1 MQCPD
6 SEHVSWSRSACG
18 AALRLALLGLL
29 LTTAAAHAQPD
40 PFSRGFDAVPV
51 KPTAAQSSGIGLEGA
66 TVEPV
71 GSYRGALLL
80 DFNWRILA
88 LKLGEKKLGD
98 LLPYRLDAHLLFSYQ
113 LLERLE
119 VGVDL
124 PFTVIQGDNFSLLGD
139 ALNSPTFPGAEGVS
153 STTLGDLRVLP
164 RVSLLNP
171 DRFPVGLA
179 LVAEVRLPTGSA
191 RSFTGESGVVFAPRL
206 AVDKKLGPLP
216 VRLLGNVG
224 VLLRPAAQY
233 LNLRVDDELT
243 LGAGG
248 IVDLPDIGRLSEVK
262 ATAEMHLRTP
272 LVRPFNFDQSDSL
285 KSPWELLVGA
295 RAKVWGDW
303 GLELDVGRGLN
314 VTTGYGREALRVMLA
329 LRYDKTYGGP
339 DSDGDGVPDIRDRC
353 PTQPEDK
360 DGFED
365 YDGCPDPDNDGD
377 GVEDGDDACPNV
389 KGPKENKGCPVEPE
403 KDTDGDGII
412 DRLDKCPNVPGLKDF
427 DGCPDTDFDEIPDG
441 EDDCPDVAGPPENNG
456 CPYDAPPYVVV
467 ESDRIRIKGNILFET
482 NSAIIQK
489 QSYPLLDEVASVLVK
504 NPTLGPVQI
513 EGHTDNKGSRTL
525 NVDLSNRRAKSV
537 LDYLVKKGIDR
548 KRLTS
553 QGFGFDRPIDTN
565 DTALGRARNRRVD
578 FKLVK
583 SEIETGPKETVV
595 PNGQPP
601 PPGTEPVPGPGA
613 PPASGTTAPPKSTPA
628 AGTGTPPKAATAPD
642 ASTPA
647 KAAPA
652 TGASTPP
659 KSAAT
664 PDASAPPKA
673 TTAPGPGTPAKAT
686 PAPDAGTPAGKK

>member
-6 SEHVSWSRSACG
+6 SGHVSWSRSAGG
-18 AALRLALLGLL
+18 AAIRLAALGLL

-51 KPTAAQSSGIGLEGA
+51 KPTAAQSSGIALEGA
-66 TVEPV
+66 TAEAV

-80 DFNWRILA
+80 DFNWRILS
-88 LKLGEKKLGD
+88 LKLGDEKLGD

-119 VGVDL
+119 LGVDL
-124 PFTVIQGDNFSLLGD
+124 PVTLIQGDNFSLLGD
-139 ALNSPTFPGAEGVS
+139 ALNAPDFPGAAGVS
-153 STTLGDLRVLP
+153 GTTLGDIRLLP
-164 RVSLLNP
+164 RVNLLNP
-171 DRFPVGLA
+171 NRFPVGLA
-179 LVAEVRLPTGSA
+179 VVTEVRLPTGSA
-191 RSFTGESGVVFAPRL
+191 QSFTGERGVVFAPRL
-206 AVDKKLGPLP
+206 AVDWKVGPLP
-216 VRLLGNVG
+216 VRVLGNAG

-248 IVDLPDIGRLSEVK
+248 IVDLPDIGRLREVK
-262 ATAEMHLRTP
+262 GVAEMHLRTP

-285 KSPWELLVGA
+285 KTPWELLVGA
-295 RAKVWGDW
+295 RAKVWGNW
-303 GLELDVGRGLN
+303 GVELDVGRGLN

-329 LRYDKTYGGP
+329 VRYDTSGL
-339 DSDGDGVPDIRDRC
+339 DSDGDGVPDTLDRC

-360 DGFED
+360 DDFED

-377 GVEDGDDACPNV
+377 GIADGDDACPSV
-389 KGPKENKGCPVEPE
+389 KGTVETKGCPVEPD

-412 DRLDKCPNVPGLKDF
+412 DKLDKCPDVPGLKDF
-427 DGCPDTDFDEIPDG
+427 DGCPDTDMDEIPDG

-489 QSYPLLDEVASVLVK
+489 QSYPLLDEVAAVLAK

-513 EGHTDNKGSRTL
+513 EGHTDNKGSRSL
-525 NVDLSNRRAKSV
+525 NLDLSKRRAKSV
-537 LDYLVKKGIDR
+537 LDYLAGKKIDR

-565 DTALGRARNRRVD
+565 DTALGRAKNRRVD

-583 SEIETGPKETVV
+583 SEIESGPKETIV

-601 PPGTEPVPGPGA
+601 PPGTQPLPGLGG
-613 PPASGTTAPPKSTPA
+613 PPATDAGTPA
-628 AGTGTPPKAATAPD
+628 TPAPATAPKPQ
-642 ASTPA
+642 A
-647 KAAPA
+647 
-652 TGASTPP
+652 
-659 KSAAT
+659 
-664 PDASAPPKA
+664 
-673 TTAPGPGTPAKAT
+673 
-686 PAPDAGTPAGKK
+686 APDAGTPAGKK